1 MVTNIE
7 DKNSLNNEEREIL
20 INAVP
25 NAKNSYKYRA
35 AEGEGNQFYGMRHS
49 PRYMVHIYTSIRCYW
64 EDHILYFAK
73 EEDLILRVWIEFS
86 WRI

>member
-1 MVTNIE
+1 MKKE
-7 DKNSLNNEEREIL
+7 KFL

-25 NAKNSYKYRA
+25 NAKNSYNIEQQKVK
-35 AEGEGNQFYGMRHS
+35 ETNSYGMRHS
-49 PRYMVHIYTSIRCYW
+49 HRYMVHNILALDAIGRQY
-64 EDHILYFAK
+64 LYFAK